1 MAGKKSKDPIQQA
14 VAGLEERINVLG
26 RAVLGTEE
34 FGKLMNGAVRARL
47 EVRKTFSDQMARNLH
62 FYNMPS
68 QEDVILLAEQC
79 GRIEERLVTV
89 ELLLHKLVD
98 ANTPARVT
106 GPARTRKP
114 KSAAA
119 AKTESKPTATKKRTR
134 SNAPAKKK

>member
-1 MAGKKSKDPIQQA
+1 MAGKKSKDPIQKA
-14 VAGLEERINVLG
+14 VEGLEERINVLG

-47 EVRKTFSDQMARNLH
+47 EVRKTFSDQMAKNLH

-89 ELLLHKLVD
+89 ESLLHKLVD
-98 ANTPARVT
+98 ANAPARVT

-119 AKTESKPTATKKRTR
+119 KSETKPTATKKRTR
-134 SNAPAKKK
+134 SSASAKKK